1 MFAFVFDGSLFEF
14 TLATPPFGFA
24 LLFERLTTR
33 EPLPVSTLFFCSVC
47 CCVTATKRV
56 RFGASRGLPLHP
68 TLYVFTLRARP
79 CRPQPIPLP

>member
-56 RFGASRGLPLHP
+56 RFGASRGKPLHP
-68 TLYVFTLRARP
+68 ALRFYASSAA
-79 CRPQPIPLP
+79 L